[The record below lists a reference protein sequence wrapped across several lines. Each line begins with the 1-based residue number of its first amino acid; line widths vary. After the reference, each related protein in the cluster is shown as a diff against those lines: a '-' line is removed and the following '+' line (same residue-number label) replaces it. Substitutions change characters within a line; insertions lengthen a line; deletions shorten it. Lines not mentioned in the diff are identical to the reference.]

1 MKLKSCVYAIAALA
15 WAVTSSASAAIIFED
30 DFERANNNSA
40 GSNWLEEVEA
50 QSNDVAIFNNQLRL
64 RDNRFPQL
72 IDAAASTISLS
83 TVGYT
88 NVEVIFDWWA
98 LGSEDSSWPLSFF
111 NNIGPD
117 FLHVSWRSA
126 SQGNNWTQAA
136 SYGLGDT
143 PNNPNTVSLGSGAA
157 GINDLQIRLWTD
169 VNFSYFWDNVS
180 LDGALIDNFKV
191 AGTPVPEPA
200 SMALLGIGLAGLGAL
215 RRRKRAA

>member
-88 NVEVIFDWWA
+88 NVEVIFDWSPWN
-98 LGSEDSSWPLSFF
+98 SENSVIPVGPF
-111 NNIGPD
+111 NNFGGD
-117 FLHVSWRSA
+117 FLFVSWRSA
-126 SQGNNWTQAA
+126 SQGNNWTEAA
-136 SYGLGDT
+136 SYGLGDI
-143 PNNPNTVSLGSGAA
+143 PNNPNTVTLGSGAA
-157 GINDLQIRLWTD
+157 GISDLQIRLWTD
-169 VNFSYFWDNVS
+169 VNISYLLDSVS
-180 LDGALIDNFKV
+180 FEGALIDNFKV
-191 AGTPVPEPA
+191 AGTPVPEPT
-200 SMALLGIGLAGLGAL
+200 SMALLGIGLAGLGVL